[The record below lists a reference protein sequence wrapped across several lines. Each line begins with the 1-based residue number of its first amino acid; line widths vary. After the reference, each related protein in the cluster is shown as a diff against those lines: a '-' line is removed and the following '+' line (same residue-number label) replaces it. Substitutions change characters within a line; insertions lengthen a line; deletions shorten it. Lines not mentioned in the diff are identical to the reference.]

1 MNKYWEVINFTGKAP
16 IVSNPSSEDQNIQAT
31 ACGIYIPYEC
41 QDENTLEFIKS
52 NKVYSK
58 FSFYK
63 DWKSLREDEANS
75 FRKIKQFIHY
85 LTVYLG
91 NKWLPDVEKENINNL
106 INNKDLRII
115 KAETVQNLIDEYE
128 EMLMKDIALPRN
140 VIEGMCEWLAV
151 NKKYTKED
159 IQKFNNKEARSFLY
173 VFTEQWPDDA
183 RDLLRSFLLLNNI
196 PNNQLINPKKINNI
210 SGFTINFQIQF
221 SKLKDPQLKTLST
234 IFLHYKNIFIMIKQ
248 HAKYMLSHERLYS
261 EYKDICE
268 QNIKKINIISR
279 LSKKYNTNQF
289 EGFWKRIVRSGCGI
303 KELGAVKQRIHEL
316 DNFGIIRLMQSI
328 NYKIL
333 IPQNSDNIKN
343 NIYFIRN
350 GKMWI
355 KSENMKIE
363 NIFGP
368 DFEYYSSLKQ
378 ILEEELVRRLKS
390 YFKKNNIKYYTY
402 DNMIDIAAPTSA
414 KKMIGKYPI
423 GTAINLD
430 EYDSLLVGIYW
441 REEWGCKDLDLSFVN
456 STKKI
461 GWNGDWFNSNGE
473 SGANDI
479 MYSGDV
485 IEANPDAS
493 EVICFKD
500 IKTNDGLLF
509 VNVFNGGNN
518 GRFNLYIG
526 VSDYKQIE
534 KGYIIPD
541 GSVIFRANIDCPKKE
556 INVGVLKGG
565 KLYLNN
571 NSLSNLRVS
580 DNKKYNDAIID
591 AMANKFSALPRMY
604 DLFEKAGLKRK
615 EKISER
621 IKEKAIDIN
630 QITSQELIN
639 IFSDS
644 YYNNKS

>member
-1 MNKYWEVINFTGKAP
+1 MNRYWEVINFTGKAP

-31 ACGIYIPYEC
+31 ACGIYIPREC

-63 DWKSLREDEANS
+63 DWESLRRDEVNS
-75 FRKIKQFIHY
+75 FREIKQFIHY
-85 LTVYLG
+85 ITAYLG
-91 NKWLPDVEKENINNL
+91 NGWLPDSEKENINNL

-115 KAETVQNLIDEYE
+115 KAETVQNLIIEYE
-128 EMLMKDIALPRN
+128 EMLMKDIALSRN
-140 VIEGMCEWLAV
+140 IIEGICGWLAS
-151 NKKYTKED
+151 NKKYTNGD
-159 IQKFNNKEARSFLY
+159 IQKFNNKEARAFLY
-173 VFTEQWPDDA
+173 IFTEQWPDDA
-183 RDLLRSFLLLNNI
+183 RDLLRSILFLNNT
-196 PNNQLINPKKINNI
+196 PVNQLINPKKINI
-210 SGFTINFQIQF
+210 SGFTIDFQIWF
-221 SKLKDPQLKTLST
+221 SKLKDPQLKILST
-234 IFLHYKNIFIMIKQ
+234 IFLHYKNIFISIKR

-261 EYKDICE
+261 KYKDICE

-279 LSKKYNTNQF
+279 LSKKYNTNQP

-303 KELGAVKQRIHEL
+303 KELNVVKKRLHEL
-316 DNFGIIRLMQSI
+316 DNFGIIRLIQSI

-378 ILEEELVRRLKS
+378 ILEEELIQRLKT

-402 DNMIDIAAPTSA
+402 DDMIDIAAPTSA
-414 KKMIGKYPI
+414 KKMVGKYPI
-423 GTAINLD
+423 GTSVNLNK
-430 EYDSLLVGIYW
+430 YDSLLMGIYW
-441 REEWGCKDLDLSFVN
+441 REEWGCNDLDLSFVN
-456 STKKI
+456 GIRKI
-461 GWNGDWFNSNGE
+461 GWNGDWINDVGGS
-473 SGANDI
+473 SINDI

-500 IKTNDGLLF
+500 IKANNGLLF
-509 VNVFNGGNN
+509 ANEFAGIKG

-526 VSDYKQIE
+526 VSDYKKLE
-534 KGYIIPD
+534 KGYIIPEN
-541 GSVIFRANIDCPKKE
+541 SIIFRSNIEFTKKE
-556 INVGVLKGG
+556 MNIGILKDG

-571 NSLSNLRVS
+571 GSLSDLRIS
-580 DNKKYNDAIID
+580 SNNKYNDVILD
-591 AMANKFSALPRMY
+591 ALVNKFTALPRIY
-604 DLFEKAGLKRK
+604 DIFDKAGLKRK
-615 EKISER
+615 EKITDR
-621 IKEKAIDIN
+621 IKEKTIDIN

-644 YYNNKS
+644 YYRNKN